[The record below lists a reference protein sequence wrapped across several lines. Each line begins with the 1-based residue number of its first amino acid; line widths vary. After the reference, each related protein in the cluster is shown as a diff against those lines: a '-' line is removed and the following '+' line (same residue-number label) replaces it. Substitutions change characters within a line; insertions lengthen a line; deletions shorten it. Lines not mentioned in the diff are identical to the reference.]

1 MKTWYTYAVVHY
13 SAIRKDEIL
22 PLVTAIMDLENIMLS
37 ETSQKYDFTH
47 MWDIKLKFIDSDNSM
62 VVPRGKGVGE

>member
-1 MKTWYTYAVVHY
+1 MEYD

-37 ETSQKYDFTH
+37 ETSQKSQKYDFTH
-47 MWDIKLKFIDSDNSM
+47 MWDIKMKLIDSDNSM